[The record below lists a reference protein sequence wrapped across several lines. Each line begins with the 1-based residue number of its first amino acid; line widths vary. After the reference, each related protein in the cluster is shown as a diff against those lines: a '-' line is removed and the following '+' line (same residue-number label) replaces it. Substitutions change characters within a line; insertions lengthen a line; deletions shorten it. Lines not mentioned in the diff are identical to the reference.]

1 MSEQLPLNA
10 LRVFEAV
17 ARTGSFTRA
26 AEELFITQSA
36 VSHQVKALE
45 EWLGAPLFQRSR
57 RTPSLLASGAA
68 LAPVL
73 TGALSD
79 IQNACRRLREKPS
92 VQRLT
97 IAVIPSIATCWL
109 IPRLS
114 EFRRKHPDI
123 GLRIVYAIH
132 GQLQDF
138 HDADLVI
145 TYSAERPKDKNV
157 SLFMDAASAP
167 VCSTSFAQEN
177 GSFENSAT
185 MARAQFLHD
194 TDFSGWQQWFRR
206 AGSSTPALDHSLVF
220 EDFNLLRAATLA
232 GQGISLCPV
241 KLIADDLKTGRLIQ
255 ISNVMVSEDSGYY
268 VKAASS
274 PQTEQRKVFGEW
286 LMATADDT

>member
-45 EWLGAPLFQRSR
+45 EWLGAPLFERSR
-57 RTPSLLASGAA
+57 RTPTLLASASA

-92 VQRLT
+92 GQHLT
-97 IAVIPSIATCWL
+97 IAVIPSVATCWL

-114 EFRRKHPDI
+114 EFRQQHPDI

-145 TYSAERPKDKNV
+145 TYSAETPKDRNV
-157 SLFMDAASAP
+157 SLFMDGAAAP
-167 VCSTSFAQEN
+167 VCSTSFALEN
-177 GSFENSAT
+177 GSFENSST
-185 MARAQFLHD
+185 VGRAQLLHD
-194 TDFSGWQQWFRR
+194 ADFSGWQQWFKR
-206 AGSSTPALDHSLVF
+206 AKIVAPALDHSLVF

-241 KLIADDLKTGRLIQ
+241 KLITDDLKTGRLVQ
-255 ISNVMVSEDSGYY
+255 ISDVTVSEDSGYY
-268 VKAASS
+268 VKSAQS
-274 PQTEQRKVFGEW
+274 PQTEQRKVFREW
-286 LMATADDT
+286 LMATASDA